1 MQSTFE
7 ALGLSQALITGLEK
21 ESITVPTP
29 IQAGT
34 IPYALKNQDIVGR
47 SVTGSGKTLAYLLPI
62 FEKVDAHKKEMQ
74 AIILAPTHELVVQIN
89 RQIQALAVN
98 AGIPMNSATI
108 MGEVN
113 IKRQVEK
120 LKEKPQIIVGSS
132 GRILELIKL
141 KKINAH
147 TVKTIV
153 IDEGD
158 RLLDENNVEG
168 VKSVIKATQKD
179 RQLMVFSATINDQT
193 LQIAREFMKEP
204 AVVQIDETPVNSQIT
219 HLVIRAEQREK
230 IEVLRKL
237 LVALQPKKALVFL
250 NRNDKIQMTVAKL
263 QHHQIKAAGIYGD
276 AAKEDRKKAMD
287 DFTYGRI
294 QILVAS
300 DLAARGLDIKGL
312 THIIN
317 MDLPPDEEG
326 YLHRVGRTGRAGNAG
341 TAISLVT
348 EAELPLIKKLELRLG
363 VRIEQKDVYKARIIS
378 PRRGKPSSA
387 QVKAPK
393 TGDTKPAWAKNGSAG
408 NSGTKSADAKASG
421 TSTASAAEA
430 ASGLPA
436 KKPFKAR
443 TSAPAKPKPKKQGR
457 PW

>member
-7 ALGLSQALITGLEK
+7 SLSLSPDLIAGLKK
-21 ESITVPTP
+21 ENITVPTP

-34 IPYALKNQDIVGR
+34 IPYALKNLDIVGR
-47 SVTGSGKTLAYLLPI
+47 SITGSGKTLAYLLPV
-62 FEKVDAHKKEMQ
+62 FQKVDARKKEMQ

-89 RQIQALAVN
+89 RQIQTLATN
-98 AGIPMNSATI
+98 SGIPMNSAVI

-141 KKINAH
+141 RKINAH

-158 RLLDENNVEG
+158 RLLDVNNIEG
-168 VKSVIKATQKD
+168 VKAVIKATQKD
-179 RQLMVFSATINDQT
+179 RQLMVFSATINEQA
-193 LQIAREFMKEP
+193 LQIAKEFMNDPEI
-204 AVVQIDETPVNSQIT
+204 VQIDETPVSGQIT
-219 HLVIRAEQREK
+219 HMVIKAEHREK
-230 IEVLRKL
+230 IETLRKL
-237 LVALQPKKALVFL
+237 IVALQPKKALVFL
-250 NRNDKIQMTVAKL
+250 NRNDQIQMAVAKL
-263 QHHQIKAAGIYGD
+263 QHHDFKTAGIYGD
-276 AAKEDRKKAMD
+276 ATKEDRKKAMD
-287 DFTYGRI
+287 DFTFGRV

-326 YLHRVGRTGRAGNAG
+326 YLHRVGRTGRAGNTG
-341 TAISLVT
+341 IAISLVT
-348 EAELPLIKKLELRLG
+348 ETEMPLIKKLETRLG
-363 VRIEQKDVYKARIIS
+363 VKTERREVYKARTIR

-387 QVKAPK
+387 KPREPK
-393 TGDTKPAWAKNGSAG
+393 PTGEKPMGLKPA
-408 NSGTKSADAKASG
+408 
-421 TSTASAAEA
+421 TAETPPAEQ
-430 ASGLPA
+430 PA

-443 TSAPAKPKPKKQGR
+443 TSSPPKPKPKKQGR

>member
-7 ALGLSQALITGLEK
+7 TLELSPALIEGLK
-21 ESITVPTP
+21 KDNITVPTP
-29 IQAGT
+29 IQAGA
-34 IPYALKNQDIVGR
+34 IPFALKNLDIIGR
-47 SVTGSGKTLAYLLPI
+47 SITGSGKTLAYLLPI
-62 FEKVDAHKKEMQ
+62 FQKTDAHKKEMQ
-74 AIILAPTHELVVQIN
+74 VIILAPTHELVVQIN
-89 RQIQALAVN
+89 RQIQTLASSS
-98 AGIPMNSATI
+98 GIPINSAVI

-158 RLLDENNVEG
+158 RLLDVNNIEG
-168 VKSVIKATQKD
+168 VRAVIRATQKD
-179 RQLMVFSATINDQT
+179 RQLMVFSATINEQALQT
-193 LQIAREFMKEP
+193 AREFMKDPE
-204 AVVQIDETPVNSQIT
+204 VVQIDETQVSGQIA
-219 HLVIRAEQREK
+219 HMVIKAEHREK

-237 LVALQPKKALVFL
+237 ITALQPKKALVFL
-250 NRNDKIQMTVAKL
+250 NRNDQIQMTVAKL
-263 QHHQIKAAGIYGD
+263 QHHQIKSAGIYGD
-276 AAKEDRKKAMD
+276 ATKEDRKKAMD

-326 YLHRVGRTGRAGNAG
+326 YLHRVGRTGRAGNTG
-341 TAISLVT
+341 IAISLVT
-348 EAELPLIKKLELRLG
+348 ESEMPLIKKLEIKLG
-363 VRIEQKDVYKARIIS
+363 VKIEQKDVYKARIIS

-387 QVKAPK
+387 RPQAPK
-393 TGDTKPAWAKNGSAG
+393 LTAVKPM
-408 NSGTKSADAKASG
+408 GTKSAEAGIS
-421 TSTASAAEA
+421 STEQ
-430 ASGLPA
+430 PA

-443 TSAPAKPKPKKQGR
+443 TSSPAKPKPKKQGR

>member
-1 MQSTFE
+1 MESNFE
-7 ALGLSQALITGLEK
+7 TLELSQALIEGLKK
-21 ESITVPTP
+21 ENITIPTP
-29 IQAGT
+29 IQREA
-34 IPYALKNQDIVGR
+34 IPFALKNFDIIGR

-62 FEKVDAHKKEMQ
+62 FQKVDPERKEMQ

-89 RQIQALAVN
+89 RQIQSLASN
-98 AGIPMNSATI
+98 SGISMNSATI

-158 RLLDENNVEG
+158 RLLDVNNVEG

-179 RQLMVFSATINDQT
+179 RQLMVFSATISEQT
-193 LQIAREFMKEP
+193 LQIAREFMKDPE
-204 AVVQIDETPVNSQIT
+204 VVQIDETPVNTQIT
-219 HLVIRAEQREK
+219 HMVIRAEQREK

-237 LVALQPKKALVFL
+237 ITALQPKKALVFL
-250 NRNDKIQMTVAKL
+250 NKNDKIQMTVAKL
-263 QHHQIKAAGIYGD
+263 QHHGIKAAGIYGD
-276 AAKEDRKKAMD
+276 ATKEDRKKAMD
-287 DFTYGRI
+287 DFTYGRV

-326 YLHRVGRTGRAGNAG
+326 YLHRVGRTGRAGNTG
-341 TAISLVT
+341 IAISLVT
-348 EAELPLIKKLELRLG
+348 ESEMPLIKKLDLHLG
-363 VRIEQKDVYKARIIS
+363 VKIEQKDVYKARIIS

-387 QVKAPK
+387 RPREEKPVVANPLGKKAV
-393 TGDTKPAWAKNGSAG
+393 PAE
-408 NSGTKSADAKASG
+408 KSEV
-421 TSTASAAEA
+421 AEP
-430 ASGLPA
+430 G
-436 KKPFKAR
+436 KRPFKAR
-443 TSAPAKPKPKKQGR
+443 TTAPAKPKPKKQGR

>member
-1 MQSTFE
+1 MESTFE
-7 ALGLSQALITGLEK
+7 TLGIQSALVEGLKK
-21 ESITVPTP
+21 ENIQIPTA
-29 IQAGT
+29 IQAGV
-34 IPYALKNQDIVGR
+34 IPYALQNLDIIGR

-62 FEKVDAHKKEMQ
+62 FEKADASKKEMQ
-74 AIILAPTHELVVQIN
+74 VIILAPTHELVVQIN
-89 RQIQALAVN
+89 RQIQSLAVN
-98 AGIPMNSATI
+98 SGIPMNSATI

-158 RLLDENNVEG
+158 RLLDIHNVEG
-168 VKSVIKATQKD
+168 VKAVIKATQRD
-179 RQLMVFSATINDQT
+179 RQLMVFSATINEQVM
-193 LQIAREFMKEP
+193 QIAREFMKEP
-204 AVVQIDETPVNSQIT
+204 AVVQIDEAPVNTQIT
-219 HLVIRAEQREK
+219 HWVIPTEQREK

-250 NRNDKIQMTVAKL
+250 NKNDKIQMTVAKL
-263 QHHQIKAAGIYGD
+263 QHHQISAAGIYGD
-276 AAKEDRKKAMD
+276 ATKEDRKKAMD

-326 YLHRVGRTGRAGNAG
+326 YLHRVGRTGRAGSTG

-348 EAELPLIKKLELRLG
+348 DAEMALIRKLEARLG

-378 PRRGKPSSA
+378 PRRGKSTTARPPA
-387 QVKAPK
+387 VKTA
-393 TGDTKPAWAKNGSAG
+393 GAK
-408 NSGTKSADAKASG
+408 SGAVRHG
-421 TSTASAAEA
+421 EA
-430 ASGLPA
+430 ASPEAPKPA
-436 KKPFKAR
+436 AKPFKAR

>member
-1 MQSTFE
+1 MECTFE
-7 ALGLSQALITGLEK
+7 SLGLSSALVEGLNK

-29 IQAGT
+29 VQAAA
-34 IPYALKNQDIVGR
+34 IPFALENRDIVGR

-62 FEKVDAHKKEMQ
+62 FQKVDAGKKEMQ
-74 AIILAPTHELVVQIN
+74 VIILAPTHELVVQIN
-89 RQIQALAVN
+89 RQIQSLAAN
-98 AGIPMNSATI
+98 SGIPMNSATI

-147 TVKTIV
+147 TIKTIV

-158 RLLDENNVEG
+158 RLLDMNNIEG
-168 VKSVIKATQKD
+168 VKAVIKATQKD
-179 RQLMVFSATINDQT
+179 RQLMIFSATINEQALKT
-193 LQIAREFMKEP
+193 AREFMKEP
-204 AVVQIDETPVNSQIT
+204 EVVQIDETPVSGQIT
-219 HLVIRAEQREK
+219 HWVIKAEQREK

-237 LVALQPKKALVFL
+237 LTALEPKKALVFL
-250 NRNDKIQMTVAKL
+250 NRNDQIQMTVAKL

-300 DLAARGLDIKGL
+300 DIAARGLDIKGL

-326 YLHRVGRTGRAGNAG
+326 YLHRVGRTGRAGNTG

-348 EAELPLIKKLELRLG
+348 ETEMELIKRLENRLG
-363 VRIEQKDVYKARIIS
+363 VKIQQKDVYKARIIS
-378 PRRGKPSSA
+378 PRRGKPSSSA
-387 QVKAPK
+387 PSVKKSVTAKVPEIEKVK
-393 TGDTKPAWAKNGSAG
+393 T
-408 NSGTKSADAKASG
+408 
-421 TSTASAAEA
+421 EE
-430 ASGLPA
+430 PA
-436 KKPFKAR
+436 KKTFKAR
-443 TSAPAKPKPKKQGR
+443 TSAPAKPKPKKLGR

>member
-1 MQSTFE
+1 MERSFE
-7 ALGLSQALITGLEK
+7 SLGVSPALIEGLHK
-21 ESITVPTP
+21 ENITVPTP
-29 IQAGT
+29 VQAAA
-34 IPYALKNQDIVGR
+34 IPFALENRDIVGR

-62 FEKVDAHKKEMQ
+62 FQKADSGKKEMQ

-89 RQIQALAVN
+89 RQIQSLAAN
-98 AGIPMNSATI
+98 SGIPMNSATI

-120 LKEKPQIIVGSS
+120 LKEKPQIIVGTS

-147 TVKTIV
+147 TIKTIV

-158 RLLDENNVEG
+158 RLLDRNNIEG
-168 VKSVIKATQKD
+168 VKAVIKATQKD
-179 RQLMVFSATINDQT
+179 RQLMVFSATINEQA
-193 LQIAREFMKEP
+193 LKVAREFMKEP
-204 AVVQIDETPVNSQIT
+204 EIVQIDENPVSGQIT
-219 HLVIRAEQREK
+219 HWVIRAEQREK

-237 LVALQPKKALVFL
+237 LTAMEPKKALVFL
-250 NRNDKIQMTVAKL
+250 NRNDQIQMTVAKL

-287 DFTYGRI
+287 DFAYDRI

-300 DLAARGLDIKGL
+300 DIAARGLDIKGL

-326 YLHRVGRTGRAGNAG
+326 YLHRVGRTGRAGNTG

-348 EAELPLIKKLELRLG
+348 ETEMALIKRLEARLG
-363 VRIEQKDVYKARIIS
+363 VKIEQKDVYKARIIS
-378 PRRGKPSSA
+378 PRRGKPTSSTPA
-387 QVKAPK
+387 VKKPVTAKATEAEKVKA
-393 TGDTKPAWAKNGSAG
+393 
-408 NSGTKSADAKASG
+408 
-421 TSTASAAEA
+421 EE
-430 ASGLPA
+430 PA
-436 KKPFKAR
+436 KKTFKAR